1 MNGVGVLVG
10 DGHFEV
16 EPRVFL
22 AELWLDGSGTV
33 DVRVVH
39 SLIKELHKQE
49 YNAIIALCD
58 IFDFSTEQ
66 WNRRVNLLTDRPS
79 KTANNHNSSFRCT
92 FQ

>member
-16 EPRVFL
+16 EARVFL

-66 WNRRVNLLTDRPS
+66 WNRRVNLLTDSADRLLKTS
-79 KTANNHNSSFRCT
+79 KTAKQS
-92 FQ
+92 